1 MMADVIIILILLA
14 LNGLFAMAEI
24 ALVSARRARL
34 QQRAKDGNRGAAK
47 ALKLMEKPERFLSTV
62 QVGITLVGVF
72 SGAYGGKSLSGHV
85 VPWLAGIPLLAP
97 YAETVALAAVVAAIT
112 YLSLIIGELVPK
124 NLALRNA
131 EAIASSMA
139 APMDFIA
146 RIARPLVWVLE
157 LSTKVVMSVFGK
169 ADAQSG
175 PTPDEVEVLIREGI
189 ITGGVRREESE
200 MVEGVFDLRELRAE
214 EVMRPKP
221 RVIFLH
227 AGDMPA
233 EVAKKVADTRQRIF
247 PVHEDTRDD
256 VVGLVSLR
264 ELYASVAKGENRPV
278 KELMHQPQFV
288 SDNQPA
294 LTLVAELK
302 KSPLFAAVVADEFGI
317 VRGLVTMEDL
327 VEEVLGVVNIDPAE
341 ELSRIRQPT
350 PDSWLADGLMEID
363 EVIAVIPE
371 LEKLVDAS
379 KETFQTLA
387 GFIVHH
393 LERLPQEG
401 ESFETGGFRFEVTD
415 MDAQR
420 IDKVTIYR
428 IASPEEIEAEG
439 AD

>member
-1 MMADVIIILILLA
+1 MTEVIIILILLA

-34 QQRAKDGNRGAAK
+34 QQRAKEGDRGAAK
-47 ALKLMEKPERFLSTV
+47 AIKLMEKPERFLSTV

-72 SGAYGGKSLSGHV
+72 SGAYGGASLSGH
-85 VPWLAGIPLLAP
+85 LTP
-97 YAETVALAAVVAAIT
+97 YIAQITELTEYADEIAFAIVVASIT

-131 EAIASSMA
+131 EGIASVMA
-139 APMDFIA
+139 GPMDFLA

-157 LSTKVVMSVFGK
+157 LSTKVVMSLFGK

-189 ITGGVRREESE
+189 ITGGVHREESD

-221 RVIFLH
+221 KVVFLH
-227 AGDMPA
+227 KGDMPTVVA
-233 EVAKKVADTRQRIF
+233 EKVAGTRQRIF

-256 VVGLVSLR
+256 VIGLVSLR

-278 KELMHQPQFV
+278 LELMHPPRFV

-327 VEEVLGVVNIDPAE
+327 VEEVLGIVTPSQE
-341 ELSRIRQPT
+341 EHSRIRQPT

-363 EVIAVIPE
+363 EVISVIPG
-371 LEKLVDAS
+371 LESLVDAS

-393 LERLPQEG
+393 LERLPNEG
-401 ESFETGGFRFEVTD
+401 ESFETGGYRFEVTD

-420 IDKVTIYR
+420 IDKVTIYKLPDPEPEQ
-428 IASPEEIEAEG
+428 PEE
-439 AD
+439 D

>member
-1 MMADVIIILILLA
+1 MTEVIIILFLLT
-14 LNGLFAMAEI
+14 LNGIFAMAEI

-34 QQRAKDGNRGAAK
+34 QQRAKEGDRGSAK

-72 SGAYGGKSLSGHV
+72 SGAYGGASLSGYLT
-85 VPWLAGIPLLAP
+85 PFFTQLTGQAE
-97 YAETVALAAVVAAIT
+97 YADEIAFATVVAAIT

-131 EAIASSMA
+131 EGIASFMA
-139 APMDFIA
+139 GPMDVIA
-146 RIARPLVWVLE
+146 RISRPLVWVLE
-157 LSTKVVMSVFGK
+157 MSTKVVMSLFGK

-189 ITGGVRREESE
+189 ITGGVHREESD

-221 RVIFLH
+221 KLVFLH
-227 AGDMPA
+227 VDDMPSVVA
-233 EVAKKVADTRQRIF
+233 EKVANTRQRIF

-264 ELYASVAKGENRPV
+264 ELYASAGKGENRPV
-278 KELMHQPQFV
+278 RELMHEPRFV

-302 KSPLFAAVVADEFGI
+302 ASTLFAAVVADEFGI

-327 VEEVLGVVNIDPAE
+327 VEEVLGVVNPAPDE
-341 ELSRIRQPT
+341 EHSRIRQPT
-350 PDSWLADGLMEID
+350 PDTWLIDGLAEID
-363 EVIAVIPE
+363 EVVAAIPG

-393 LERLPQEG
+393 LERLPKEG
-401 ESFETGGFRFEVTD
+401 ESFRTEGYRFEVTD

-428 IASPEEIEAEG
+428 EQTSEQLPEEA
-439 AD
+439 A